1 MAPSSMSPKQRLP
14 IVVLLTLA
22 ALAVAAS
29 PAAAQQ
35 QQQPQE
41 YCRDSL
47 AGLMEC
53 QSFMHGAAAASPA
66 CCAAYEAAFDADP
79 FCLCYV
85 ADGTF
90 ARATG
95 TVVDVARALQIPI
108 SCGQAAPP
116 VELCNMQGI
125 VLPPYEPKG
134 AVAAAPEAFRN
145 AAVVH
150 HFAVTAITNL
160 CCRSYFH
167 NTSDHD
173 HHGRR
178 GGRSHGLKFAVGSDL
193 NAT

>member
-1 MAPSSMSPKQRLP
+1 MAPSSMSPKTKLP
-14 IVVLLTLA
+14 VVLLLLAA
-22 ALAVAAS
+22 ALAMAA
-29 PAAAQQ
+29 PAAA
-35 QQQPQE
+35 QQPQE

-53 QSFMHGAAAASPA
+53 QGFMHGAAAASPS

-90 ARATG
+90 ARATD
-95 TVVDVARALQIPI
+95 TVVDVPRALRIPI

-134 AVAAAPEAFRN
+134 SAPAVAAVPEASAPAPVQPPSGFVTPPSFTTPPSPPSPTSAADRTFTIPAVMIIMI
-145 AAVVH
+145 AAVV
-150 HFAVTAITNL
+150 AAM
-160 CCRSYFH
+160 
-167 NTSDHD
+167 
-173 HHGRR
+173 
-178 GGRSHGLKFAVGSDL
+178 A
-193 NAT
+193 